1 MYLHAQ
7 GLNIVG
13 TVGTSREI
21 GQVELDLVPALI
33 ETHGHGTDERLNTG
47 GRLIV
52 RCAEPTSNVLIVED
66 LHLKSEVLLE
76 LRPKRDETS
85 MILTFL
91 MIMTRKGN
99 LMPRVLLASAGQ
111 VI

>member
-1 MYLHAQ
+1 VDLHAQ
-7 GLNIVG
+7 GLDVVG

-21 GQVELDLVPALI
+21 GQVELDLVPAFI

-52 RCAEPTSNVLIVED
+52 RCAEPTSNVLIIEH

-76 LRPKRDETS
+76 LQTRGIKQVR
-85 MILTFL
+85 ILH
-91 MIMTRKGN
+91 
-99 LMPRVLLASAGQ
+99 S
-111 VI
+111 